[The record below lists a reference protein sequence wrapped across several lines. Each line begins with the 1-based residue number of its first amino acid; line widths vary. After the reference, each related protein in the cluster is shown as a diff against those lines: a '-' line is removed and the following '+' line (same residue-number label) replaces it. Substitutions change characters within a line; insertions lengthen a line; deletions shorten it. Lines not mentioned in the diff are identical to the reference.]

1 MIHPA
6 DRYKSYFM
14 HSKRTHFIQWLKVE
28 NIQFSEQGEPSC
40 AHNSTWPSTR
50 PIQKQTKILSRT
62 VGNSCQKSSYRK

>member
-50 PIQKQTKILSRT
+50 PIQKQLKYFHVLLAI
-62 VGNSCQKSSYRK
+62 VARKAQL